1 MKVLSGSLVAIVTP
15 MHEDGT
21 VDYRALKR
29 LIEWQIGQGS
39 DGIVVAGT
47 TGESATLNQAEHSQL
62 ISKAV
67 AMVAGRV
74 QVIAGTGAN
83 STQEAIYLTRC
94 EASAGADACLLV
106 TPYYNRPTQEGL
118 IRHYSAIAAAVD
130 IPQILY
136 NVPARTCCD
145 MENDTVLHLSAI
157 DNIIGLKDATGDLE
171 RLHILRAQLPE
182 DFLLYSGDDA
192 SSREFLLAGGDGV
205 ITVTGNVAP
214 RLMREMVDAA
224 RAGYRQGSI
233 ELDYWLQG
241 LHKQLF
247 IESSPIP
254 SKWALHRMGLISKGI
269 RLPLTWLS
277 SECEDYLVDAMAD
290 AGIE

>member
-15 MHEDGT
+15 MQEDGT

-47 TGESATLNQAEHSQL
+47 TGESATLNEAEHCQL

-94 EASAGADACLLV
+94 AASAGADACLLV
-106 TPYYNRPTQEGL
+106 TPYYNRPTQEGVV
-118 IRHYSAIAAAVD
+118 RHYSAIAAAVD

-145 MENDTVLHLSAI
+145 MDNDTVLHLSAI

-224 RAGYRQGSI
+224 RAGDRQGSI

>member
-15 MHEDGT
+15 MHEDGA

-47 TGESATLNQAEHSQL
+47 TGESATLNETEHCQL
-62 ISKAV
+62 ISKTV

-83 STQEAIYLTRC
+83 STAEAIYLTRC
-94 EASAGADACLLV
+94 AASAGADACLLV

-118 IRHYSAIAAAVD
+118 IQHYSAIAAAVD

-136 NVPARTCCD
+136 NVPVRTCCD
-145 MENDTVLHLSAI
+145 MDNDTVLHLSSI
-157 DNIIGLKDATGDLE
+157 ENIIGLKDATGDLE

-224 RAGYRQGSI
+224 RAGDRQGSV

-254 SKWALHRMGLISKGI
+254 SKWALHKMGLISKGI

-277 SECEDYLVDAMAD
+277 SECEDHVVDAMAD

>member
-15 MHEDGT
+15 MQEDGT

-47 TGESATLNQAEHSQL
+47 TGESATLNEAEHCQL

-94 EASAGADACLLV
+94 AASAGVDACLLV

-118 IRHYSAIAAAVD
+118 VRHYSAIAAAVD

-145 MENDTVLHLSAI
+145 MDNDTVLHLSAI

-224 RAGYRQGSI
+224 RAGDRQGSI